1 MIQDE
6 WVFLDAQDREMG
18 TIKEENIVFALVRR
32 FIEFAD
38 VLLPQQYN
46 ATIGGREVATFKQTK
61 NPLLIKIQVDF
72 SPDSGGVLDRR
83 LG

>member
-1 MIQDE
+1 
-6 WVFLDAQDREMG
+6 
-18 TIKEENIVFALVRR
+18 
-32 FIEFAD
+32 
-38 VLLPQQYN
+38 LPQQYN

-83 LG
+83 PGFSRRHFAECHRGQAALKR

>member
-32 FIEFAD
+32 FIEFATFFCRSNTT
-38 VLLPQQYN
+38 PQS
-46 ATIGGREVATFKQTK
+46 AGAK
-61 NPLLIKIQVDF
+61 
-72 SPDSGGVLDRR
+72 SRR
-83 LG
+83 SSKPRIRC